1 MPPLVACGRT
11 WEIGSDDLVF
21 PGIVS
26 LLVRVLWFVSI
37 AIGLAH
43 FRNALLCEPA
53 HLLMGFSSAVIFMLV
68 VTILIEALI
77 IVFSARGTI
86 VRAKLRSPVVHLLH
100 LRMVV
105 FVLEIMLLT
114 VGTAFAFETQNE
126 ASKLECSNFHDAVL
140 ITQVVVVISWFV
152 VFLITSLVFLY
163 LDPCHCYSS
172 KVDYSILKKLIRET
186 GNVEQAAIEHRL
198 HLSHS
203 VWEKRLRVACCCAG
217 SDDAH
222 QMAYREVAEIF
233 SNLFC
238 DTNLVVSDIAAGLVL
253 LQQKNFSQEANK
265 SEESGDGEAIP
276 LNFQEPKER
285 QVFRDCLHYLDYA
298 LATYSWPLFVY
309 MNFFCGCCAL
319 CSRLRCSRSAKEYI
333 DVVDDNCC
341 HCYYAGM
348 QSIAGLDE
356 TSIFWASFE
365 NDLYRVPFAVFLDR
379 ECQSVVVA
387 IRGTLSFHDIVT
399 DLTISTDPMQVP
411 GHPDFLAHRG
421 MLKTAT
427 WILERLDEKEILE
440 RAFSSV
446 PDYRLVVV
454 GHSLGSGCACVL
466 SILLRSRYPD
476 LRCYCYSSMNALL
489 NEAAAKYTEA
499 FITSVTLGKDLIAR
513 LNVHSALTLMEDI
526 IGVLE
531 TCIKPK
537 YRILLEGGL
546 ETLCKCFG
554 RVVSF
559 ESSKQGTSLELQK
572 LSDHDEESLQQNDPE
587 DNIEVIPLLQRD
599 SSSSPRL
606 PEAISSS
613 EESSYLFPAG
623 KIIHIIDTGSA
634 QACFCGQR
642 QFEARWAAHSNFSRV
657 IVSPEMIGDHFP
669 NVLLNAM
676 NTVLHQHITEVEGLP
691 HSTRNL

>member
-11 WEIGSDDLVF
+11 WGIGSDDLVF
-21 PGIVS
+21 PGIIS
-26 LLVRVLWFVSI
+26 LLVRVLWLVGI

-43 FRNALLCEPA
+43 FRDALLCEPA
-53 HLLMGFSSAVIFMLV
+53 HLLLGFSSTVIFMLV
-68 VTILIEALI
+68 LTILIETFI
-77 IVFSARGTI
+77 IGFSARGTI
-86 VRAKLRSPVVHLLH
+86 VKAKLRKPVINLLH

-105 FVLEIMLLT
+105 FALEIMLLI
-114 VGTAFAFETQNE
+114 VGTVFAFKTQRE
-126 ASKLECSNFHDAVL
+126 VSKLECSNFHDTVL

-152 VFLITSLVFLY
+152 VFLITSLILLY

-172 KVDYSILKKLIRET
+172 KVDYSILKKHINET
-186 GNVEQAAIEHRL
+186 GTMEQAAIK
-198 HLSHS
+198 HLRHLRQS
-203 VWEKRLRVACCCAG
+203 VWENRLRVVCCCAG

-222 QMAYREVAEIF
+222 QMAYREVAELF
-233 SNLFC
+233 ANLFYER
-238 DTNLVVSDIAAGLVL
+238 NLVVSDIAAGLVL
-253 LQQKNFSQEANK
+253 LQQKANK
-265 SEESGDGEAIP
+265 SEESFDCETIP

-285 QVFRDCLHYLDYA
+285 QVFRDCLHYLNYA

-309 MNFFCGCCAL
+309 MNFLCGCCAL
-319 CSRLRCSRSAKEYI
+319 CSKLRCSQNAKGYI
-333 DVVDDNCC
+333 VDDNWC

-348 QSIAGLDE
+348 QNLTGLDE
-356 TSIFWASFE
+356 NDIFWASFE
-365 NDLYRVPFAVFLDR
+365 NDIYRVPFAVFLDR

-399 DLTISTDPMQVP
+399 DLTMSTDPMQVP

-427 WILERLDEKEILE
+427 WILERLDEQEILQ

-466 SILLRSRYPD
+466 SILLHSRYPD
-476 LRCYCYSSMNALL
+476 LHCYCYSSTNALL
-489 NEAAAKYTEA
+489 NEAAAKYTET

-513 LNVHSALTLMEDI
+513 LNVHSALTLMEEI
-526 IGVLE
+526 IGALE
-531 TCIKPK
+531 TCKKPK

-559 ESSKQGTSLELQK
+559 ESSQQRTSLDIER
-572 LSDHDEESLQQNDPE
+572 LSDPGEETLQELNPE
-587 DNIEVIPLLQRD
+587 DSIEFIPLLQRD
-599 SSSSPRL
+599 SSSLRL
-606 PEAISSS
+606 HEAISGS
-613 EESSYLFPAG
+613 EDSSYLPVPLFPAG
-623 KIIHIIDTGSA
+623 KIIHIMDTGPL
-634 QACFCGQR
+634 QACCCGQR
-642 QFEARWAAHSNFSRV
+642 QFEARWAGHSSFNRV

-669 NVLLNAM
+669 DVLLNAM
-676 NTVLHQHITEVEGLP
+676 KTVLNQHTTEAED
-691 HSTRNL
+691 STQST